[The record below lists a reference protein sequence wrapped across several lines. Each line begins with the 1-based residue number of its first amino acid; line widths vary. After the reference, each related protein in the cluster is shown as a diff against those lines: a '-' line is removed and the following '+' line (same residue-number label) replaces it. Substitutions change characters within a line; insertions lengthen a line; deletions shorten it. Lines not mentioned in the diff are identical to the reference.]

1 MEVFDYAHIVRGVD
15 PAWNGH
21 FAQVYGEQMMKP
33 VLLFLALP
41 LALVSFG
48 FPATTPFQTQPDHV
62 WRQSLKTDAARGTA
76 YDRYT
81 LTGKFLKA
89 PPKGDLANR
98 PALVVDC
105 NPPKGT
111 RNGKGKFVSADLLV
125 GPALKIHYVEPAEI
139 HGTSYFPKIFI
150 QYRINDGKDVK
161 EQWAP
166 GSDKAST
173 AIPKSTMKKLLRA
186 QTVDIT
192 TNDDAGTPVVMKFDM
207 PDPGPLTQGCNVDD

>member
-1 MEVFDYAHIVRGVD
+1 
-15 PAWNGH
+15 
-21 FAQVYGEQMMKP
+21 MKS
-33 VLLFLALP
+33 VLLFLVLA

-48 FPATTPFQTQPDHV
+48 FSTTKPFQTPPEHV
-62 WRQSLKTDAARGTA
+62 WRQSLKTDTGRGTA

-89 PPKGDLANR
+89 PKHGDLANR

-105 NPPKGT
+105 NPPKET
-111 RNGKGKFVSADLLV
+111 RNGKGKFESASLLV
-125 GPALKIHYVEPAEI
+125 GTGLKIHYVEPAEI
-139 HGTSYFPKIFI
+139 HGTSYYPKVFI

-166 GSDKAST
+166 GNDKAS
-173 AIPKSTMKKLLRA
+173 ALIPKDTMKKLLRA

-192 TNDDAGTPVVMKFDM
+192 TNDDTEAPFSMKFDM
-207 PDPGPLTQGCNVDD
+207 PDATAVTQGCNVDD